1 MFRNLTPVV
10 RTLLLVN
17 IAAYVAQQLL
27 GQVVELHFAL
37 FPLHAD
43 ERFGAPPFQIWQL
56 VTYAFLHGSVPHL
69 FFNMFALYMFGP
81 DLERLMGGRHFTLYY
96 FVSVVGA
103 ALVQLTVLELFAR
116 TDTPTVGASGG
127 IFGLLLAFG
136 MAWPHRRLMLL
147 FPPIPMPAWV
157 FVSLYGVAEL
167 LMGIFGTMQGVAHFA
182 HLGGMLGGYLLIR
195 YWRYQARNVRGE

>member
-10 RTLLLVN
+10 RALLYAN
-17 IAAYVAQQLL
+17 IAIFAAQQLF
-27 GQVVELHFAL
+27 GPIVELHFAL

-56 VTYAFLHGSVPHL
+56 VTYAFLHGGFAHL

-81 DLERLMGGRHFTLYY
+81 DLERLMGARHFTLYY

-103 ALVQLTVLELFAR
+103 ALVQLTVLELFAH
-116 TDTPTVGASGG
+116 TDSPTVGASGG

-136 MAWPHRRLMLL
+136 MAWPQRRLMLL

-157 FVSLYGVAEL
+157 FVTLYGVAEL

-195 YWRYQARNVRGE
+195 YWHYQARNLR

>member
-10 RTLLLVN
+10 RALLLTN
-17 IAAYVAQQLL
+17 IAIFGLQQLL
-27 GQVVELHFAL
+27 GPSIETHFAL
-37 FPLHAD
+37 YPLHAD

-56 VTYAFLHGSVPHL
+56 VSYAFLHGGVPHL

-81 DLERLMGGRHFTLYY
+81 DLERLMGARHFTLYY

-103 ALVQLTVLELFAR
+103 ALVQLAVLELFAR
-116 TDTPTVGASGG
+116 TDTATVGASGG
-127 IFGLLLAFG
+127 IFGLLLAYG
-136 MAWPHRRLMLL
+136 MAWPQRKLMLI
-147 FPPIPMPAWV
+147 FPPIPMPAWL
-157 FVSLYGVAEL
+157 FVTLYGAAEL

-195 YWRYQARNVRGE
+195 YWRYQARSVR